1 MNEKKSLQPILVIVA
16 GIALI
21 GGLFTGFFT
30 ENKQA
35 QNPPEI
41 HGTLLPSGKPVT
53 AFQLV
58 NQNNLPFSEQNLR
71 DNWSLIFIGYTHCP
85 DVCPTTLT
93 TLQQSTELMQA
104 VAMSVPKVIFISID
118 PARDTPDVLAQYVS
132 YFNKDFIGLTGSET
146 ELKNVS
152 KQLAAY
158 YNKAAG
164 ASGDINN
171 NDYLMD
177 HSTALVLINPKAEIQ
192 AFLVAPHIPE
202 QIIESVKRSVQ
213 YYNDIQ

>member
-1 MNEKKSLQPILVIVA
+1 MSEKKSLQPIIVVVA
-16 GIALI
+16 GIALL
-21 GGLFTGFFT
+21 GGLLTGYLSQ
-30 ENKQA
+30 NKQA
-35 QNPPEI
+35 PGPPEI

-93 TLQQSTELMQA
+93 TLQQSIELMQA
-104 VAMSVPKVIFISID
+104 QAMSIPEVIFISID
-118 PARDTPDVLAQYVS
+118 PARDTPEVLAHYVS

-146 ELKNVS
+146 ELRNVS

-213 YYNDIQ
+213 YYTDIQ